1 MSKEKDIYVS
11 LSNAWFSNLYTNNKA
26 FKFQNNFAGDG
37 FDNLAE
43 NWEVALISA
52 DFKNLEY
59 IGTDSLY
66 RVSASF
72 IRPYQYGGANAKT
85 QTMAT
90 FFLGSRTQ
98 SEAKLEK
105 AVHEVRD
112 IMLGVITRRQAYQ
125 QAEKKRKAGLAG
137 LADKIMKKT
146 EEQQPSTSSTKL
158 PVVEPDDAKKAEVK
172 KKEEDKKK
180 EPVGIELHLSMDK
193 LIYYPV
199 IKGKLQTAEIVL
211 RPLFKTSHTVNA
223 AQTILLFH
231 FRRTDRKSD
240 ELVSE
245 KKGL

>member
-11 LSNAWFSNLYTNNKA
+11 FSNAWFSNFYTNNKA

-43 NWEVALISA
+43 NWEVALISV

-90 FFLGSRTQ
+90 FFLGSRSQ
-98 SEAKLEK
+98 PEAKLEK
-105 AVHEVRD
+105 AIHEVRD
-112 IMLGVITRRQAYQ
+112 TILGVIGRRQAYVEV
-125 QAEKKRKAGLAG
+125 EKKRKAGLAG
-137 LADKIMKKT
+137 LAEKVLKKAD
-146 EEQQPSTSSTKL
+146 EPSTSSKL
-158 PVVEPDDAKKAEVK
+158 PVAEPDDAKKAEAK

-180 EPVGIELHLSMDK
+180 EPVGIELHLTMDK
-193 LIYYPV
+193 LIYFPV
-199 IKGKLQTAEIVL
+199 IKGKLQTAEVVL

-245 KKGL
+245 RKSL